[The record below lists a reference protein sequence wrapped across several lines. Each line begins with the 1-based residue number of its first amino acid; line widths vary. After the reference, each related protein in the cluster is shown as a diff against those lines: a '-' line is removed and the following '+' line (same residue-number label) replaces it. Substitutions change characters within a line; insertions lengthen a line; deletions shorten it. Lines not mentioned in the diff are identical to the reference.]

1 MPKVTEDF
9 PLDIPLDAAASA
21 CRSAIAGLGWRFSS
35 SEPQQIE
42 AAIPGGAGSWP
53 SKIAISLAATTPAH
67 TVVTLDGRIGGAG
80 PIQKRHLGR
89 CVNRLR
95 DEILVNADGICLS
108 DCTLLGGYGHDIAPG
123 TRCSAM
129 FSASEVH
136 VDAPGY
142 ESVVFAYED
151 IDAVEVGGR
160 GLVEAKGGFIG
171 GGFGAQSAL
180 VGIGIATVLNSLT
193 SRSRTET
200 LVNIKGRDRQAWLYY
215 TREPPQALQIR
226 LAGVLARIESAQP
239 GEPGMPTP
247 GVGSVSVE
255 LARLHE
261 LHSRGVLTA
270 DEYGAAKARLIEL
283 I

>member
-1 MPKVTEDF
+1 
-9 PLDIPLDAAASA
+9 L
-21 CRSAIAGLGWRFSS
+21 SS
-35 SEPQQIE
+35 GEPQQIE

-53 SKIAISLAATTPAH
+53 SKIAISLAATTSAH

-80 PIQKRHLGR
+80 PIQKKHLGR
-89 CVNRLR
+89 CVSRLR

-108 DCTLLGGYGHDIAPG
+108 DCTLLGGYGHDISPG
-123 TRCSAM
+123 TRCSAV
-129 FSASEVH
+129 FGANEAR
-136 VDAPGY
+136 VDAPGCDP
-142 ESVVFAYED
+142 VIFAYED
-151 IDAVEVGGR
+151 IEAVEVGGR

-171 GGFGAQSAL
+171 GGFGAPSAL
-180 VGIGIATVLNSLT
+180 VAIGIAAVLNSLT
-193 SRSRTET
+193 SSSRTET

-239 GEPGMPTP
+239 GEPGMSTR
-247 GVGSVSVE
+247 GVGSVSDE

-270 DEYGAAKARLIEL
+270 DEYAAAKARLIER